1 MKVNQ
6 VSEFLN
12 SLMKQTTGQ
21 TDIVNT
27 DLSNVVDAGNAIFD
41 VMSVDNYLKKAIDH
55 VGRVEVVNRRLD
67 VSAPSLIMD
76 SWEYGAA
83 LEKITIAM
91 PEAENNQTW
100 QLTDGQTYN
109 QDTFYTPDVTIK
121 FYQQRDTYSILMS
134 RAERQIRSAF
144 SSPEQLMAFFAGLET
159 QIRNAM
165 TLNTDNLIRSTLNT
179 MFGVTLNDEFSNG
192 TYTGVTSVK
201 AVNLLHEFNTINTSS
216 ITAAQAMTD
225 PDFLRFASNRMR
237 NYINWL
243 SSATSLMNVGNTV
256 KFTPR
261 DDLHVVLLS
270 EFYNAANTYL
280 QSDTFHNEFTSL
292 PLGEIVPYW
301 QGSGLGFS
309 FEDTSS
315 IDIKIPNSGGSGTT
329 TITASGILGCMFD
342 RWCMGV
348 NNQNFRAPTHI
359 NAAGEFV
366 NTFYKYDGG
375 FFYDSN
381 ENFVMFYVA

>member
-6 VSEFLN
+6 VSEILN
-12 SLMKQTTGQ
+12 SLMQQTTGQ

-41 VMSVDNYLKKAIDH
+41 VMSVDNYVKKLIDH
-55 VGRVEVVNRRLD
+55 VGRVAVVDRRLD

-76 SWEYGAA
+76 NWAYGAA

-91 PEAENNQTW
+91 PEAENNPTW

-109 QDTFYTPDVTIK
+109 QDTFYTPDVTVK
-121 FYQQRDTYSILMS
+121 FYQQRDTYSIPIS
-134 RAERQIRSAF
+134 RAEMQVRSAF
-144 SSPEQLMAFFAGLET
+144 SSPEQLMAFFSGIET

-165 TLNTDNLIRSTLNT
+165 TVNTDNMIRSTINT
-179 MFGVTLNDEFSNG
+179 MFGVTLADEFSNG
-192 TYTGVTSVK
+192 TYTGVSSVK
-201 AVNLLHEFNTINTSS
+201 AVNLLYEFNMINSTQL
-216 ITAAQAMTD
+216 TAEQAMTD
-225 PDFLRFASNRMR
+225 PEFLRYASNRMR
-237 NYINWL
+237 NYIKWL
-243 SSATSLMNVGNTV
+243 STASSLMNVGGTV

-292 PLGEIVPYW
+292 PLGETVPYW
-301 QGSGLGFS
+301 QGSGLTFD
-309 FEDTSS
+309 FADNSS
-315 IDIKIPNSGGSGTT
+315 IDIKIPASSGGTT

-342 RWCMGV
+342 RWCMGI

-381 ENFVMFYVA
+381 ENFVMFYAA

>member
-6 VSEFLN
+6 VSDILN
-12 SLMKQTTGQ
+12 SLMQQTTGQ
-21 TDIVNT
+21 TDIVNA

-41 VMSVDNYLKKAIDH
+41 VMSVDNYVKKLIDH
-55 VGRVEVVNRRLD
+55 VGRVAVVDRRLD

-76 SWEYGAA
+76 NWAYGAA

-91 PEAENNQTW
+91 PEAENNPAW

-109 QDTFYTPDVTIK
+109 QDTFYTPDVTVK
-121 FYQQRDTYSILMS
+121 FYQQRDTYSIPIS
-134 RAERQIRSAF
+134 RAEMQVRSAF
-144 SSPEQLMAFFAGLET
+144 SSPEQLMAFFSGIET

-165 TLNTDNLIRSTLNT
+165 TVNTDNMIRSTINT
-179 MFGVTLNDEFSNG
+179 MFGVTLADEFSNG

-201 AVNLLHEFNTINTSS
+201 AVNLLHEYNTINSTQL
-216 ITAAQAMTD
+216 TAVQAMTD
-225 PDFLRFASNRMR
+225 PEFLRYASNRMR
-237 NYINWL
+237 NYIKWL
-243 SSATSLMNVGNTV
+243 STASSLMNVGGTV

-292 PLGEIVPYW
+292 PLGETVPYW
-301 QGSGLGFS
+301 QGSGLTFD
-309 FEDTSS
+309 FADNSS
-315 IDIKIPNSGGSGTT
+315 IDIKIPASGSGTT

-342 RWCMGV
+342 RWCMGI

-381 ENFVMFYVA
+381 ENFVMFYIA